1 MKKLFILLL
10 FVSSL
15 GFSQSSGIT
24 YQAVIYNPN
33 GEELPGVDNPYAPLT
48 NQDVCLQFG
57 IVDADGNV
65 EYQEEVQVTTDAFGM
80 VNLLIGTNTQT
91 GGYATDFAGI
101 EWSADAKFLK
111 VDLDIRGS
119 CTDFEELSNQPFTY
133 VPFAYYSPASD
144 TPGPEGPQ
152 GQDGNDGQD
161 GATGPAG
168 PAGSTGQAGPAG
180 PNGQDG
186 STGPAGPTG
195 PSGPQGEQGPAGAD
209 GENGN
214 DGEGLNSLISSAT
227 EEAGENCSNG
237 GVKIL
242 TGIDTNNNGTL
253 DEDEVDQ
260 DNTQYICNG
269 SNGEGG
275 SGIGNFTGE
284 DLVPEEIIIMSNDGV
299 IVTSYTIPN
308 GKYAKISA
316 ILGNAAGSASQ
327 LYPGFQDLKL
337 DVNGVETYIGGSGV
351 APLSGGNG
359 NDEQMFSD
367 ALYFPSNT
375 VLEIGEYG
383 ATVFLEVYSLNN
395 FIPKI
400 ITSED
405 IVPEGKKWKVC
416 NILASES
423 LIRSSAS
430 PYSHGPGNE
439 VFINNTSIMANGGNT
454 SQNGG
459 GAGFDVVSFA
469 NSSFWIPEGT
479 TLAPGANTYAVIIL
493 EFDSSLSSGSG
504 SGGSGSGGSGSPIE
518 CTTGG
523 GLDYGDDYIA
533 GPTLTDNDGNTYET
547 VEICGQTWTTSN
559 LNVSTYK
566 DGTPIPHIT
575 DYNEWYNATTGAY
588 TYALQDGTLGWG
600 KLYNS
605 YAILGVDDDDPNTPN
620 KELSP
625 EGYHIPS
632 SLEWNQLFLIY
643 NDSNTAH
650 SYLRSETSWT
660 LNGNN
665 ESGLNIIRAS
675 TVNSLWNPTNTG
687 KGFYTLTETE
697 LPNCQGNLYEYT
709 VFASRTINGNGVQG
723 VTMNGCNM
731 FAEVL
736 DYSGAN
742 HAQSS
747 GYLGAYI
754 RLLKD

>member
-493 EFDSSLSSGSG
+493 EFDSSQSSTGGG
-504 SGGSGSGGSGSPIE
+504 SGGGISLGNECLNISDIGSGTITYSSPLSAQFENLNTRNIYTHFSITNNYPYGAIEVKCFDINDDLIPVLFSGTTNASFAGFGGSTTWASSDITQSTSVFNELFSQDLSFPS
-518 CTTGG
+518 TGG
-523 GLDYGDDYIA
+523 SEYF
-533 GPTLTDNDGNTYET
+533 
-547 VEICGQTWTTSN
+547 SR
-559 LNVSTYK
+559 
-566 DGTPIPHIT
+566 
-575 DYNEWYNATTGAY
+575 
-588 TYALQDGTLGWG
+588 
-600 KLYNS
+600 S
-605 YAILGVDDDDPNTPN
+605 YAIL
-620 KELSP
+620 
-625 EGYHIPS
+625 I
-632 SLEWNQLFLIY
+632 
-643 NDSNTAH
+643 
-650 SYLRSETSWT
+650 
-660 LNGNN
+660 
-665 ESGLNIIRAS
+665 
-675 TVNSLWNPTNTG
+675 NSD
-687 KGFYTLTETE
+687 
-697 LPNCQGNLYEYT
+697 
-709 VFASRTINGNGVQG
+709 VTINKIEINFLDIEGGNFKA
-723 VTMNGCNM
+723 NYR
-731 FAEVL
+731 L
-736 DYSGAN
+736 YS
-742 HAQSS
+742 
-747 GYLGAYI
+747 
-754 RLLKD
+754 RFCTP

>member
-1 MKKLFILLL
+1 MKRIFLLLL

-57 IVDADGNV
+57 IVDADGSV
-65 EYQEEVQVTTDAFGM
+65 EYQEQVQVTTDAFGM
-80 VNLLIGTNTQT
+80 VNLLIGTNSQT
-91 GGYATDFAGI
+91 GGYAADFAGI

-111 VDLDIRGS
+111 VDLDIKGN

-144 TPGPEGPQ
+144 VPGPEGPQ
-152 GQDGNDGQD
+152 GPAGANGQDGNDGQD

-186 STGPAGPTG
+186 ATGPAGP
-195 PSGPQGEQGPAGAD
+195 SGPEGPAGAD

-227 EEAGENCSNG
+227 EEAGENCANG
-237 GVKIL
+237 GIKIL

-260 DNTQYICNG
+260 DNIQYICNG
-269 SNGEGG
+269 TGGEEG

-284 DLVPEEIIIMSNDGV
+284 DLVPEEIITMSNDGV
-299 IVTSYTIPN
+299 IVSSYTIPS

-316 ILGNAAGSASQ
+316 ILGIAAGTASQ
-327 LYPGFQDLKL
+327 LYPGFTDLKL

-351 APLSGGNG
+351 SPLSGGNG

-375 VLEIGEYG
+375 VLEIGYG
-383 ATVFLEVYSLNN
+383 AIVFLEVYSLNN

-400 ITSED
+400 ITSEE

-416 NILASES
+416 NILASETVS
-423 LIRSSAS
+423 NVPL
-430 PYSHGPGNE
+430 YDHGPGNE
-439 VFINNTSIMANGGNT
+439 VFINNTSIMANGGNL
-454 SQNGG
+454 SQNGNS
-459 GAGFDVVSFA
+459 AGYDVVSFA

-504 SGGSGSGGSGSPIE
+504 PGGSGSPIE

-559 LNVSTYK
+559 LDVSTYR

-575 DYNEWYNATTGAY
+575 DYNEWVSATTGGY
-588 TYALQDGTLGWG
+588 TYALQDSGLGWG
-600 KLYNS
+600 KLYNI
-605 YAILGVDDDDPNTPN
+605 YAILGIDDDDPNTPN
-620 KELSP
+620 KELAP
-625 EGYHIPS
+625 EGFHIPATN
-632 SLEWNQLFLIY
+632 EWNQLFQLY
-643 NDSNTAH
+643 NDSHTAH
-650 SYLRSETSWT
+650 SYLRSETGWNV
-660 LNGNN
+660 NGNN
-665 ESGLNIIRAS
+665 ESGLNIIPA
-675 TVNSLWNPTNTG
+675 TFVNTLYSPTTGRGFYFLNETNTECVYNSSE
-687 KGFYTLTETE
+687 YTL
-697 LPNCQGNLYEYT
+697 
-709 VFASRTINGNGVQG
+709 FATRTIQNNGSWLDGFL
-723 VTMNGCNM
+723 MNGCNI
-731 FAEVL
+731 L
-736 DYSGAN
+736 PDTIRYTYGA
-742 HAQSS
+742 Q
-747 GYLGAYI
+747 GAYV